1 MNSRPRVAVIS
12 PFLDKRHG
20 TERCV
25 AEQIERLSDEF
36 EVHLYSTRVRDLDLT
51 KVIWHKTGIDI
62 APHVLAY
69 CWFLISNH
77 IVRAWD
83 KRVHNLRFDIVFSPG
98 INCFDAD
105 VIAVHI
111 VFAEFYRL
119 AMQDLKFFR
128 NKVTFWPRLIHRRLM
143 YRLFIGLERH
153 VYTNREVPLVVI
165 SHKMEDDLKR
175 SFHRTDNVKLLYHG
189 IDPTHMNPKHRV
201 MLREKSRNE
210 LGLPKEAFALLLVGN
225 DWKKKGLYTLLEA
238 VVSLNDSNVWV
249 LVRGD
254 DDRNSSRDA
263 VRKFGLN
270 DRVKFLPSIPEIDSY
285 YAACDIYV
293 GPSVEDSF
301 AIPPLEAMACGL
313 PVIVSAQAGVSELIA
328 HNENG
333 FILENPTDFRAL
345 SELIRALRESPS
357 LREQISSRAA
367 STAREYTWQRNGEAF
382 CRFLKDLVLQKRDS
396 VLIKKLSA
404 VIRN

>member
-1 MNSRPRVAVIS
+1 MTSRPRVAVIS

-51 KVIWHKTGIDI
+51 KIIWHKTGLRL

-77 IVRAWD
+77 VVRAWD
-83 KRVHNLRFDIVFSPG
+83 KRVHNLKFDIVFSPG
-98 INCFDAD
+98 INCLDAD

-119 AMQDLKFFR
+119 AVEDLKFVR
-128 NKVTFWPRLIHRRLM
+128 NKIAFWPRLIHRRLM

-153 VYTNREVPLVVI
+153 VYSNQRIPLVVI
-165 SHKMEDDLKR
+165 SHKMEEDLR
-175 SFHRTDNVKLLYHG
+175 RFFARTENVQLLYHG
-189 IDPTHMNPKHRV
+189 IDPAHMNPERRM

-210 LGLPKEAFALLLVGN
+210 LGIPAEAFALLLVGN

-238 VVSLNDSNVWV
+238 VVALNDSNVWV

-254 DDRNSSRDA
+254 DDLRLSRDA
-263 VRKFGLN
+263 IRKFGLA
-270 DRVKFLPSIPEIDSY
+270 DRVKFLPSIPEIDAY
-285 YAACDIYV
+285 YAACDVYV
-293 GPSVEDSF
+293 GPSLEDSF

-313 PVIVSAQAGVSELIA
+313 PVIVSAQAGVSELIE

-333 FILENPTDFRAL
+333 FILQNPNDFAAL
-345 SELIRALRESPS
+345 SELIRALREDPS
-357 LREQISSRAA
+357 LREQVSSRAA
-367 STAREYTWQRNGEAF
+367 STAREYTWQRNGESF
-382 CRFLKDLVLQKRDS
+382 SRFMRDLVSRKRNS
-396 VLIKKLSA
+396 IPIGKLRT
-404 VIRN
+404 VVRN